1 MESLSEIMERLPPD
15 DQDAVARILM
25 DYVRDVRAAVDEIID
40 RMMTVET
47 KRQLGLDDDGWLV
60 LNAGE

>member
-1 MESLSEIMERLPPD
+1 MERLPPD

-47 KRQLGLDDDGWLV
+47 KRQLGLDDDGWLT
-60 LNAGE
+60 LNAGK

>member
-1 MESLSEIMERLPPD
+1 MESFSEIMERLPPD

-25 DYVRDVRAAVDEIID
+25 DYVRDVRAALDEIID